1 MDSENLNFSINT
13 SGLELGT
20 YQGSVVIENIQTVE
34 EDTIYIHL
42 NVSESTVGISQ
53 EIVPNDFELYQ
64 NHPNP
69 FNPETSIR
77 FSLPIQQDVSLAI
90 YDMLGRKV
98 RMMIVKGAE
107 PGHHVIRWNCLLYTS
122 PSPRDDT

>member
-1 MDSENLNFSINT
+1 MLEQNLNFSINT

-34 EDTIYIHL
+34 EDTIHIHL
-42 NVSESTVGISQ
+42 TVSESMVGISQ

-77 FSLPIQQDVSLAI
+77 FSLPLI
-90 YDMLGRKV
+90 
-98 RMMIVKGAE
+98 
-107 PGHHVIRWNCLLYTS
+107 LLK
-122 PSPRDDT
+122 